1 MDISKKFREKKQR
14 IFTGFT
20 IIEMMVTLSIITVL
34 LTMMLAYNRKAEK
47 INYLNRAVNKVLF
60 EVKRA
65 QEQAMLVWQSPA
77 TSQKI
82 CGWGLYWDKNNLP
95 QNKFI
100 LFKDFCEEGKN
111 YGDNKYSKDEQEEVI
126 LLKEVVITETNVE
139 SLCFVPPDPKLYFYP
154 SLGGDRAELTLCL
167 ENQPNICYRLTIS
180 PSGQISKQ
188 PQFSQ

>member
-65 QEQAMLVWQSPA
+65 QEQAMLVW
-77 TSQKI
+77 
-82 CGWGLYWDKNNLP
+82 
-95 QNKFI
+95 
-100 LFKDFCEEGKN
+100 
-111 YGDNKYSKDEQEEVI
+111 
-126 LLKEVVITETNVE
+126 
-139 SLCFVPPDPKLYFYP
+139 
-154 SLGGDRAELTLCL
+154 
-167 ENQPNICYRLTIS
+167 
-180 PSGQISKQ
+180 
-188 PQFSQ
+188 